1 MSTKTVTKEVK
12 QVDCMAFTGETEEGE
27 IVFMLRFSGFTSLL
41 EADEFMAAI
50 EDVLNKN
57 IFMVKKDERVR
68 PN

>member
-1 MSTKTVTKEVK
+1 
-12 QVDCMAFTGETEEGE
+12 MAFTGETEEGE